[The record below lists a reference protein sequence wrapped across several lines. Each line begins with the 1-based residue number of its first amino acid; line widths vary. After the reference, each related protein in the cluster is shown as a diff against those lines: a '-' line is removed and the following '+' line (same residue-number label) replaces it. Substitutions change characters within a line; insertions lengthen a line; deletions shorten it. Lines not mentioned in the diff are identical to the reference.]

1 VTKYTRLRK
10 LCAVVFGLSVVG
22 WVLFGLARADGF
34 FSSTSP
40 IAPSTESHSV
50 WQLLLLLIAILVPV
64 IAALGW
70 VIAEILHL
78 QTAKGVRQEFEWKIE

>member
-1 VTKYTRLRK
+1 MKYTRVRR
-10 LCAVVFGLSVVG
+10 LCAVVFCLSVIG
-22 WVLFGLARADGF
+22 WVLFGLVRPDGF

-40 IAPSTESHSV
+40 IVPSTETHST

-70 VIAEILHL
+70 VIAEIMHL
-78 QTAKGVRQEFEWKIE
+78 QTVKGVRQEFEWKIE

>member
-1 VTKYTRLRK
+1 
-10 LCAVVFGLSVVG
+10 VVG
-22 WVLFGLARADGF
+22 WVLFALLIRPDNLFG
-34 FSSTSP
+34 SISP
-40 IAPSTESHSV
+40 IAPSTETHST

-78 QTAKGVRQEFEWKIE
+78 QTAKGVRQEFEWRID